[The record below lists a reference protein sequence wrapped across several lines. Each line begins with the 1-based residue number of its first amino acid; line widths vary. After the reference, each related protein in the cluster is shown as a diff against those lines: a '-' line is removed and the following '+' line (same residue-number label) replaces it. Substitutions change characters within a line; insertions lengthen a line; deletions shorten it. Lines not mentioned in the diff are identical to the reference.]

1 MKKQKMQL
9 SELKVESFKTSEAKE
24 VNGGITPLTVPITI
38 TISREISEALC

>member
-24 VNGGITPLTVPITI
+24 VNGGVTPLTLTIPIIVTY
-38 TISREISEALC
+38 TISDSTT